1 VKEINLVESTEAV
14 SLELRQSLRE
24 FQNCW
29 LALKRRWLPA
39 TFVFGSVVGCSVL
52 LACLQKPVYKA
63 EGKLLFRT
71 DRTPSLTGVGQAM
84 EASDALAPQSNPMRT
99 RMEVMQS
106 IPMVQR
112 VIDELK
118 LHDEDG
124 EALKPKDFIE
134 KKIKLEA
141 VKGTDIL
148 KLTYKSKNPQESAR
162 VVNKLMDLYIN
173 YSIQTSRAEANLA
186 STFIS
191 QQLPRTG
198 ESVRQAE
205 FAMRQFKERHHII
218 SLANEEQAI
227 AAAIATFNSQI
238 IDLQRQLS
246 ATKAEWGTIRQQV
259 GLDAQTAIQ
268 SASLSQSSS
277 VQKALAELQAVE
289 SQLAVQRSRFQ
300 DSFPG
305 IANLEAQQQALQTV
319 LQAQVT
325 RALGGKPIT
334 TQTLQMGELKQS
346 LTRELLKTETTH
358 ANLATQLATL
368 LKARTTYQQRAQI
381 LPKLQQEQHE
391 LQRQVDAS
399 QSTYQ
404 TLLKHLQEIKV
415 AQNQAM
421 GDAQILEQALVPDQ
435 ASLRGPL
442 MLVVL
447 GILAGSLA
455 ALATVIRLEVQD
467 KSLKTLRDVREL
479 FGHPLLG
486 VVPSF
491 YPKARS
497 RNRDADSEIPA
508 LPVQQ
513 MPTSIISESYR
524 MLQANLKFSSAEQP
538 RVITVTSSVPKE
550 GKSTTAANLAAAIA
564 QLGHRVLLVDA
575 DLRHPMQHRIWG
587 LTNFVGLS
595 HMLIGEATLE
605 SADSILQPAM
615 PNLDIIPAGVT
626 PPNPLA
632 LLNSKRMDVLV
643 QALAK
648 VYDFVI
654 IDSPPLVAA
663 ADALTLGK
671 LTDGLLLVSRPG
683 VATAAGVRIAKEAL
697 ERSDQT
703 ILGLVVN
710 GILTENE
717 PDSYFH
723 FNETYYTEPA
733 ATAPSAVFA
742 LKA

>member
-1 VKEINLVESTEAV
+1 MESTEAV

-39 TFVFGSVVGCSVL
+39 TLVFGSVLGCSVL
-52 LACLQKPVYKA
+52 LAFLQKPVYKA

-118 LHDEDG
+118 LQDQDG
-124 EALKPKDFIE
+124 EALKPEDFIE

-141 VKGTDIL
+141 VKGTDVL
-148 KLTYKSKNPQESAR
+148 KLSYKSQNPQESAT

-173 YSIQTSRAEANLA
+173 YSIQTNRAEANLA

-198 ESVRQAE
+198 ESLRQAE
-205 FAMRQFKERHHII
+205 FALRQFKERHHII
-218 SLANEEQAI
+218 SLAHEEQAI

-246 ATKAEWGTIRQQV
+246 ATKAEWGSIRQQV
-259 GLDAQTAIQ
+259 GLDAQTAVQ

-277 VQKALAELQAVE
+277 VQKALAELQTVE

-300 DSFPG
+300 ESFPG
-305 IANLEAQQQALQTV
+305 IANLEAQKNALQTV
-319 LQAQVT
+319 LQAQVA
-325 RALGGKPIT
+325 RALGGKQPIAA
-334 TQTLQMGELKQS
+334 QTLQMGELKQS

-358 ANLATQLATL
+358 ANLSTQLATL
-368 LKARTTYQQRAQI
+368 LKARTAYQQRAQI

-404 TLLKHLQEIKV
+404 TLLKRLQEIKV

-455 ALATVIRLEVQD
+455 ALATVIQLEVQD

-479 FGHPLLG
+479 FGQPLLG
-486 VVPSF
+486 VIPSVL
-491 YPKARS
+491 PKARS
-497 RNRDADSEIPA
+497 RSRDADSEIPA

-587 LTNFVGLS
+587 LTNFTGLS

-605 SADSILQPAM
+605 SADHILQPVM
-615 PNLDIIPAGVT
+615 PTLDVITAGVT

-683 VATAAGVRIAKEAL
+683 VITAAGVRIAKEAL
-697 ERSDQT
+697 ERSDQV

-710 GILTENE
+710 GILVENE

-733 ATAPSAVFA
+733 ATTAPAVPA